1 MAEEEN
7 NKTIIAEIGKNISS
21 AIGTFKKSILKI
33 SGAQDKSATKFIKTA
48 GDLVDENKSSNKSF
62 SKDLI
67 SIKNAII
74 QSFPKIIQ
82 NTKIMRK

>member
-33 SGAQDKSATKFIKTA
+33 SGSQDKSATKFIKKMVQ
-48 GDLVDENKSSNKSF
+48 LCVKRS
-62 SKDLI
+62 
-67 SIKNAII
+67 AIV
-74 QSFPKIIQ
+74 
-82 NTKIMRK
+82 RKAN